1 MLSLPE
7 SVLTSTFTSFI
18 CPGHSIVPAT
28 IPKGTVLYHGRMNNL
43 VPDVPEWFAFDF
55 EHAYL
60 FCVSPCYVIS
70 VQAKQ
75 DLRLLYFDGSSAAK
89 MDDGPMESQDIVAWG
104 KPRPDKFSAERE
116 RIDTLCEWG
125 NSYGLD
131 GFIRMEFHLCAF
143 QMVECIVLLKLI
155 IVFYSEA
162 MICDVS
168 GSLEVITHLELLPKN
183 VTEWNRR
190 PHRTPF
196 PPPPYV
202 EPPPGW
208 LGSLPGFIRGGFEAH
223 VAGGWHDLA
232 PGETRIQL
240 DYTGF
245 VTFYDPTLSSL
256 VDARLGKDRMHH
268 RIEKIS
274 PADAA
279 RIHVEL
285 RSVLTRKQDNWSS
298 VDWRSIVHIVTE
310 RYAGRLEYL
319 RFLLSSN
326 ASVTF
331 MDAAE
336 QAFAARAQL
345 LVMLGPYI
353 TTVDV
358 PQMPVSANVSW
369 LAPVVRRCA
378 TTLTSSIPLGMLTP
392 QEVRIHAAVENTLRE
407 ICRRLALLWAEFFDV
422 EGADEAK
429 AAEVIEVGHG
439 HIDELM
445 SWLDWSVWVR
455 CEPSCGLGVRQQ

>member
-1 MLSLPE
+1 M
-7 SVLTSTFTSFI
+7 
-18 CPGHSIVPAT
+18 PAT
-28 IPKGTVLYHGRMNNL
+28 IPKGTVLYHGRTDNQL
-43 VPDVPEWFAFDF
+43 PDVPEWFAFDF

-60 FCVSPCYVIS
+60 FGVSPSYVIS
-70 VQAKQ
+70 WQVKR

-89 MDDGPMESQDIVAWG
+89 MDDGPIESQDIVAWG
-104 KPRPDKFSAERE
+104 KPRPDKLFAERE
-116 RIDTLCEWG
+116 RIDALCEWG

-143 QMVECIVLLKLI
+143 PMIECIVLLKLI
-155 IVFYSEA
+155 IVYYSEA

-168 GSLEVITHLELLPKN
+168 DSLEVITHLELLPKN
-183 VTEWNRR
+183 VTEWHRH
-190 PHRTPF
+190 PHRTPLPL
-196 PPPPYV
+196 PPHV
-202 EPPPGW
+202 DSPPGW
-208 LGSLPGFIRGGFEAH
+208 RGSLPGFIRGGFEAH

-240 DYTGF
+240 DYTRF

-268 RIEKIS
+268 RMDKIS
-274 PADAA
+274 PADAV
-279 RIHVEL
+279 RIHAEL

-298 VDWRSIVHIVTE
+298 VDWRSIVRIVME

-319 RFLLSSN
+319 RFLLSSD
-326 ASVTF
+326 ASETF
-331 MDAAE
+331 TDIAE
-336 QAFAARAQL
+336 QAFAVRAQL

-358 PQMPVSANVSW
+358 PQMSVSANVSW

-378 TTLTSSIPLGMLTP
+378 TTLTSSIPLGVLTP
-392 QEVRIHAAVENTLRE
+392 QEVRIHASVENTLRE